1 MSRIGIQPINI
12 PDKVKVEVGEA
23 GVKVSGP
30 QGELSMKVRPEVDL
44 AIDGSTLTV
53 TRKDDSRGGRAIH
66 GLTRAL
72 MANMIKGV
80 SEGFTKQLEIVGVG
94 YRADVRGNVVHLSL
108 GFSHPVEYT
117 LPDGVTAKVDK
128 QTLLEIKGADKQAV
142 GQVAADIR
150 GFRPPE
156 PYKGKG
162 IKYADEIIRRKA
174 GKAGKAGG

>member
-12 PDKVKVEVGEA
+12 PDGVKVELNGA
-23 GVKVSGP
+23 DVKVSGS

-44 AIDGSTLTV
+44 KIDGSVLEV

-80 SEGFTKQLEIVGVG
+80 SEGFIKQLEIVGVG
-94 YRADVRGNVVHLSL
+94 YRADVKGNVVHLSL

-117 LPDGVTAKVDK
+117 LPEGVTAKVDK
-128 QTLLEIKGADKQAV
+128 QTHLEIKGADKQAV